1 MFGLFKNQY
10 MVEVYGKLP
19 FYKDYINIIASTE
32 TSLWQEWLLNV
43 FGQKNT
49 LIPQG
54 IWHFLFFPAKDA
66 HLVTGLIM
74 QGSDGLRN
82 FPFSLFVSLGRQA
95 IKNQLKWAELFAIRD
110 HLIEIYKTVYT
121 ASDIDGFYRTLSG
134 TSVETNRKNIKSGY
148 LKSVRLP
155 DLTPLIRGQDSEFP
169 VFSIL
174 EKSGLS
180 CLSKGSL
187 SGKEIISNWERHP
200 PYADMQLNMVSNE
213 HIKF

>member
-1 MFGLFKNQY
+1 
-10 MVEVYGKLP
+10 
-19 FYKDYINIIASTE
+19 
-32 TSLWQEWLLNV
+32 
-43 FGQKNT
+43 
-49 LIPQG
+49 
-54 IWHFLFFPAKDA
+54 
-66 HLVTGLIM
+66 M

-187 SGKEIISNWERHP
+187 SGKEIISNWERQT
-200 PYADMQLNMVSNE
+200 PYADMQISN
-213 HIKF
+213 